1 VVTIRDSQGNTVS
14 EATTAVTVAIQSGT
28 GGTLGGTTTV
38 NAVAGV
44 ATFSGLTLAGKVGTN
59 YVLRFTAT
67 GLTQVDTGNLT
78 VTAGAATQLALTT
91 QPVAGETG
99 KALTTQPVVTIRD
112 SAGNTVTT
120 ATAAVTVAIG
130 SGTGGTLGGTKTVN
144 AVAGVVTFSGL
155 TLAGTLDTEYVLRF
169 TATGLTSADSAAVK
183 VRILN
188 ILSISRVGSNP
199 SSANS
204 LSWTITFSES
214 VSGLT
219 AANLA
224 LTGSTG
230 ATITGVSGSGTTWT
244 VTVNPGTAG
253 GSVGLSMANS
263 TGVANSAGLG
273 VTNVPFATGDTFTIA
288 PRIVSVDQTSAN
300 PIAMTSTSTPP
311 NVKDVIYIVRFN
323 ENVTG
328 VTAANFELT
337 GTSAAGSTVQSVT
350 GSGKDWT
357 VTVRVGG
364 TGMVAL
370 RMKDSTGVTDSET
383 NAVGGLPYT
392 TTNYYQVAPRVLSM
406 VRANPNPAGT
416 TTVGYT
422 VTFSETVTGVTAAN
436 FVLVTT
442 GTAGATVTGVTG
454 SGTSYTAT
462 VNLGASTGSVSLRF
476 ANTTGIKDVDNLGVA
491 AASMPFTG
499 ETYLVA
505 PRILSI
511 KRAGGPTTSELFT
524 NFTVTFSESVTGL
537 TNANFTIA
545 STLVA
550 LTGSSTVTIGSITG
564 TGATR
569 TVRLNLPEGK
579 GSVGLNLTTAT
590 GIKDAD
596 NLALANAPLTGETVT
611 VIAVKV
617 TNTTKTTPPTPPRRP
632 GGIMS
637 ARDNNIARLAETQ
650 ADRMA
655 NGDIVYLTVTL
666 ENTSGPRQEMWL
678 RAPIPERFRAIPW
691 PYFPEGARDIPWG
704 YYCDRGDCMVKS
716 PRSDQEILKVPG
728 TTTSVNRGDNSGNLV
743 SEASATKDV
752 LYPEL
757 FKEQELVWH
766 GTLDVGEMVTLYYAV
781 QISNQEPNDMTMSIP
796 SYVALTYDDAMPGMY
811 MKMMN
816 GAPVTTKYIPT
827 APGDLA
833 LGVSPAGG
841 QRMGSVLVYPL
852 YTSSVNTARQDSR
865 FTLTNTSPDQTGYVH
880 LFFVDGSDCSVADR
894 FVTLT
899 PNQTT
904 SFRASDLDPLVS
916 GYLIAV
922 AVDENGCPKY
932 FNHLIGEV
940 LVKFESGHKANL
952 PAVGI
957 AALSGGLAPCYASDA
972 TAELAFDGISYNE
985 IPRTIALSNIAPRAE
1000 GNDTM
1005 LVINR
1010 IGGDMAATGGLVLG
1024 PLAGVLYD
1032 DLERSASFTMAGQA
1046 CQMRTSLTGSSLRTT
1061 PRFENMVPSGRSG
1074 WFRIASAG
1082 DEGIIGAV
1090 LNSNPNGFTQGHVL
1104 HTLSVTR
1111 TVVLTIPVAP
1121 PE

>member
-1 VVTIRDSQGNTVS
+1 
-14 EATTAVTVAIQSGT
+14 
-28 GGTLGGTTTV
+28 
-38 NAVAGV
+38 
-44 ATFSGLTLAGKVGTN
+44 
-59 YVLRFTAT
+59 
-67 GLTQVDTGNLT
+67 
-78 VTAGAATQLALTT
+78 
-91 QPVAGETG
+91 
-99 KALTTQPVVTIRD
+99 
-112 SAGNTVTT
+112 
-120 ATAAVTVAIG
+120 
-130 SGTGGTLGGTKTVN
+130 
-144 AVAGVVTFSGL
+144 
-155 TLAGTLDTEYVLRF
+155 
-169 TATGLTSADSAAVK
+169 
-183 VRILN
+183 
-188 ILSISRVGSNP
+188 
-199 SSANS
+199 
-204 LSWTITFSES
+204 
-214 VSGLT
+214 
-219 AANLA
+219 
-224 LTGSTG
+224 
-230 ATITGVSGSGTTWT
+230 
-244 VTVNPGTAG
+244 
-253 GSVGLSMANS
+253 
-263 TGVANSAGLG
+263 
-273 VTNVPFATGDTFTIA
+273 
-288 PRIVSVDQTSAN
+288 
-300 PIAMTSTSTPP
+300 
-311 NVKDVIYIVRFN
+311 
-323 ENVTG
+323 
-328 VTAANFELT
+328 
-337 GTSAAGSTVQSVT
+337 
-350 GSGKDWT
+350 
-357 VTVRVGG
+357 
-364 TGMVAL
+364 
-370 RMKDSTGVTDSET
+370 
-383 NAVGGLPYT
+383 
-392 TTNYYQVAPRVLSM
+392 
-406 VRANPNPAGT
+406 
-416 TTVGYT
+416 
-422 VTFSETVTGVTAAN
+422 
-436 FVLVTT
+436 
-442 GTAGATVTGVTG
+442 
-454 SGTSYTAT
+454 
-462 VNLGASTGSVSLRF
+462 
-476 ANTTGIKDVDNLGVA
+476 
-491 AASMPFTG
+491 
-499 ETYLVA
+499 
-505 PRILSI
+505 
-511 KRAGGPTTSELFT
+511 
-524 NFTVTFSESVTGL
+524 
-537 TNANFTIA
+537 
-545 STLVA
+545 
-550 LTGSSTVTIGSITG
+550 
-564 TGATR
+564 
-569 TVRLNLPEGK
+569 
-579 GSVGLNLTTAT
+579 
-590 GIKDAD
+590 
-596 NLALANAPLTGETVT
+596 
-611 VIAVKV
+611 
-617 TNTTKTTPPTPPRRP
+617 
-632 GGIMS
+632 MS
-637 ARDNNIARLAETQ
+637 ARDNNIARMAETQ

-865 FTLTNTSPDQTGYVH
+865 FTLTNTSPDMTGYVH

-904 SFRASDLDPLVS
+904 SFTASDLDPLVS